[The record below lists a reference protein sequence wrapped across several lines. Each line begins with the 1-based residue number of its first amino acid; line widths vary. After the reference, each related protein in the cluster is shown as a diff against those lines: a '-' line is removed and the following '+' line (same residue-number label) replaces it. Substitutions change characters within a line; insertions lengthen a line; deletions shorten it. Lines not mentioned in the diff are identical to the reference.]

1 MSHNLG
7 ITLALALNPLI
18 PAPFWQHHDSQG
30 ATMTI
35 FLTNDDVRGLL
46 SVPECIGV
54 MEDVYH
60 ELGAGQA
67 AFRDRLELIG
77 PSQNIGDFY
86 MLKTVDGLIPSL
98 GVGAVRI
105 TSDIKETFE
114 RDGKLRRR
122 KIPAA
127 PGGEYTSFVLVFS
140 TETTEP
146 LLVFADGFVN
156 PTRVASTTALGVK
169 YLARENAKTAALFG
183 SGNQA
188 DKQVAALA
196 AVRDLDV
203 IKVFSPTVENSEKFA
218 ARTSEA
224 YGTNVVAVAS
234 PEEAIKDADIILCAT
249 NSQAQVYTRD
259 WMKPGQHFGC
269 IKSSEMDPQAVR
281 QADIAIC
288 HTNIGVSPFTTTH
301 GIDEQTVNGKP
312 STFREDSG
320 IAELPTLADVIC
332 GNAPRRENDQQTTCF
347 VNTLGIGLQFAAV
360 GALLYEKAKK
370 QNAGNK
376 IPTDWLTQAEMS

>member
-1 MSHNLG
+1 
-7 ITLALALNPLI
+7 
-18 PAPFWQHHDSQG
+18 
-30 ATMTI
+30 MTI

-46 SVPECIGV
+46 TVPECIEV
-54 MEDVYH
+54 MESAYR

-114 RDGKLRRR
+114 KDGKIRRR

-127 PGGEYTSFVLVFS
+127 PGGEYTSFVIVFS

-156 PTRVASTTALGVK
+156 PTRVASTTALGAK
-169 YLARENAKTAALFG
+169 YLAREDAKTVALFG

-188 DKQVAALA
+188 DKQVAAIA

-203 IKVFSPTVENSEKFA
+203 IKIFSPTKENREAFA
-218 ARTSEA
+218 ARTSKN
-224 YGTNVVAVAS
+224 YGVNVIPVAS
-234 PEEAIKDADIILCAT
+234 PEEATDDADIILCAT
-249 NSQAQVYTRD
+249 NSRSQVYHKD

-269 IKSSEMDPQAVR
+269 IMGTEMDAQAVR
-281 QADIAIC
+281 SADIAIC
-288 HTNIGVSPFTTTH
+288 HTKIGESPFTTTH

-312 STFREDSG
+312 STFAADSG
-320 IAELPTLADVIC
+320 IADLPTIADVIC
-332 GNAPRRENDQQTTCF
+332 GNAPRRENDAQITCF

-370 QNAGNK
+370 QKVGNEV
-376 IPTDWLTQAEMS
+376 PTEWLTQAEMS